1 MQETAYLF
9 LQEELEYPCKNLLH
23 EEESCRAV
31 KRLKIQTL
39 VEEEEDFL
47 TTKDS
52 KPAVRLGHFAANPHP
67 LKRST
72 KNLNGMKFRNIFG
85 ISSASSSSSSNKI
98 AANMQQSNAT
108 RKGRNNF

>member
-23 EEESCRAV
+23 EESCRAV

-39 VEEEEDFL
+39 VEEESDFL

-85 ISSASSSSSSNKI
+85 ISSSSSSSSNKI
-98 AANMQQSNAT
+98 AANMQQS
-108 RKGRNNF
+108 KGRKNI